1 MLQPLQRLLSF
12 SAKKLINPVFC
23 VFKTKENNKMKVYA
37 QEIED
42 GLQDAIQNNNTVAYC
57 SPVMSKE
64 DLIEATAS
72 ELESDHEVALSFM
85 GAKAENKEQIDLY
98 YLSSVLVSTGW
109 NKNDDVFDA
118 QEMWDARSTPED
130 KQFNYMHN
138 EADIIGHIT
147 GNYIVDFD
155 GNVMDSQAEWE
166 EAGSPEEFNIITN
179 AVLYKSWS
187 DPSLR
192 ERMNNIVEEI
202 EEGNKW
208 FVSMECLFPNFD
220 YALKDSQGEFKVVK
234 REEASAFL
242 TKHLRAYGG
251 TGKYEGYTVGRLLR
265 NISFSGKGLVS
276 KPANPRSVILNDNKS
291 FSESKSEFI
300 TVSSIKETDMSDVL
314 QKQLDDV
321 KAELVEARA
330 ANETMKQEMEAQKAE
345 AIEAQLKKFE
355 ETISAK
361 DEAIASKSEEA
372 TEALA
377 KLAEVEEALSVAE
390 AAKEEAVAKIAEI
403 EKAAAL
409 ERRIA
414 SLKEAGIEEEEIE
427 ETLAQFENLDDSTFE
442 FVVAKMYKKAEKENP
457 FAKKDKKEDE
467 EEAPAAMA
475 PKKVKAEDELLDE
488 ETDEAEASAEELEE
502 VEVEEDI
509 AMAEAADDLDPSTEL
524 RSTASE
530 WFGSLLKT
538 TANLNK

>member
-442 FVVAKMYKKAEKENP
+442 FVVAKMYNKKAEMK
-457 FAKKDKKEDE
+457 KKDEKEE

-502 VEVEEDI
+502 VEVQEDI

>member
-1 MLQPLQRLLSF
+1 LLSF
-12 SAKKLINPVFC
+12 SAKKVINPLFC
-23 VFKTKENNKMKVYA
+23 VFKSKENNKMKVYA

-42 GLQDAIQNNNTVAYC
+42 GLQDVIQDSNTVAYC

-72 ELESDHEVALSFM
+72 ELESDNKVALSFM
-85 GAKAENKEQIDLY
+85 GAEAENKEQIDLY

-118 QEMWDARSTPED
+118 QEMWSARSTPED

-155 GNVMDSQAEWE
+155 GNVVESQAEWE

-192 ERMNNIVEEI
+192 ERMNTIVEEI
-202 EEGNKW
+202 EEGSKW

-242 TKHLRAYGG
+242 SKHLRAYGG

-314 QKQLDDV
+314 QKQLEDL
-321 KAELVEARA
+321 KAELSEARLT
-330 ANETMKQEMEAQKAE
+330 NETMKQEMESQKAE

-390 AAKEEAVAKIAEI
+390 VAKEEAVAKIAEI

-442 FVVAKMYKKAEKENP
+442 FVVAKMFKKAEKENP

-467 EEAPAAMA
+467 EEAPAAMT
-475 PKKVKAEDELLDE
+475 KKVKAEEELLDE

-502 VEVEEDI
+502 VEVQEDI
-509 AMAEAADDLDPSTEL
+509 AMAEASDDLDPSTEL

>member
-1 MLQPLQRLLSF
+1 MLRPLQRLLSF
-12 SAKKLINPVFC
+12 SAKKVINPLFC
-23 VFKTKENNKMKVYA
+23 VFKSKENNKMKVYA

-42 GLQDAIQNNNTVAYC
+42 GLQDVIQDSNTVAYC

-72 ELESDHEVALSFM
+72 ELESDNKVALSFM
-85 GAKAENKEQIDLY
+85 GAEAENKEQIDLY

-118 QEMWDARSTPED
+118 QEMWSARSTPED

-155 GNVMDSQAEWE
+155 GNVVESQAEWE

-192 ERMNNIVEEI
+192 ERMNTIVEEI
-202 EEGNKW
+202 EEGSKW

-242 TKHLRAYGG
+242 SKHLRAYGG

-314 QKQLDDV
+314 QKQLEDL
-321 KAELVEARA
+321 KAELSEARLT
-330 ANETMKQEMEAQKAE
+330 NETMKQEMESQKAE

-390 AAKEEAVAKIAEI
+390 VAKEEAVAKIAEI

-442 FVVAKMYKKAEKENP
+442 FVVAKMFKKAEKENP

-467 EEAPAAMA
+467 EEAPAAMT
-475 PKKVKAEDELLDE
+475 KKVKAEEELLDE

-502 VEVEEDI
+502 VEVQEDI
-509 AMAEAADDLDPSTEL
+509 AMAEASDDLDPSTEL

>member
-321 KAELVEARA
+321 KADLVEARA

-442 FVVAKMYKKAEKENP
+442 FVVAKMYNKKAEMK
-457 FAKKDKKEDE
+457 KKDEKEE

>member
-442 FVVAKMYKKAEKENP
+442 FVVAKMYNKKAEMK
-457 FAKKDKKEDE
+457 KKDEKEE

-502 VEVEEDI
+502 VEVQEDI
-509 AMAEAADDLDPSTEL
+509 AMAEAVDDLDPSTEL

>member
-1 MLQPLQRLLSF
+1 
-12 SAKKLINPVFC
+12 
-23 VFKTKENNKMKVYA
+23 MKVYA

-242 TKHLRAYGG
+242 TKHLRAYG
-251 TGKYEGYTVGRLLR
+251 EQ
-265 NISFSGKGLVS
+265 
-276 KPANPRSVILNDNKS
+276 
-291 FSESKSEFI
+291 ESMRV
-300 TVSSIKETDMSDVL
+300 T
-314 QKQLDDV
+314 Q
-321 KAELVEARA
+321 
-330 ANETMKQEMEAQKAE
+330 
-345 AIEAQLKKFE
+345 
-355 ETISAK
+355 
-361 DEAIASKSEEA
+361 
-372 TEALA
+372 
-377 KLAEVEEALSVAE
+377 
-390 AAKEEAVAKIAEI
+390 
-403 EKAAAL
+403 
-409 ERRIA
+409 
-414 SLKEAGIEEEEIE
+414 
-427 ETLAQFENLDDSTFE
+427 
-442 FVVAKMYKKAEKENP
+442 
-457 FAKKDKKEDE
+457 
-467 EEAPAAMA
+467 
-475 PKKVKAEDELLDE
+475 
-488 ETDEAEASAEELEE
+488 
-502 VEVEEDI
+502 
-509 AMAEAADDLDPSTEL
+509 
-524 RSTASE
+524 
-530 WFGSLLKT
+530 
-538 TANLNK
+538 

>member
-377 KLAEVEEALSVAE
+377 KLAEVEEALSAAE

-442 FVVAKMYKKAEKENP
+442 FVVAKMYNKKAEMK
-457 FAKKDKKEDE
+457 KKDEKEE
-467 EEAPAAMA
+467 EEAPAAVA

-502 VEVEEDI
+502 VEVQEDI